1 MTKKLLECIGID
13 PARVRLE
20 WISASEGPQFA
31 QVVRD
36 LVEQVKGVGP
46 SPLGRKYSRIF
57 TSQEIPLNSPSRLPA
72 PRSLGSYNAGTDGN
86 GGQV

>member
-13 PARVRLE
+13 PDRLRLE

-36 LVEQVKGVGP
+36 FVEQVKGIGPNPLVGP
-46 SPLGRKYSRIF
+46 GFVVDP
-57 TSQEIPLNSPSRLPA
+57 RLLEQ
-72 PRSLGSYNAGTDGN
+72 RTE
-86 GGQV
+86 

>member
-13 PARVRLE
+13 PDRLRLE

-36 LVEQVKGVGP
+36 FVEQVKGVGP
-46 SPLGRKYSRIF
+46 SPLIGPRFGGGPSLPEQRI
-57 TSQEIPLNSPSRLPA
+57 E
-72 PRSLGSYNAGTDGN
+72 
-86 GGQV
+86 